1 MYKGKHYLGGAMV
14 YSYEKIDYI
23 EKNLQMENVVKG
35 DKLKSI
41 EQMMKETNTTA
52 LAVAVIEECE
62 LKWCKG
68 YGITDKVSNNE
79 VNTKTLF
86 QAASISKPITA
97 MAVMKLVE
105 DKKLDLDT
113 DVNEYLT
120 SWKLPQNDYTNYAP
134 VTLRNLL
141 SHTAGI
147 NVSGFVGYKTTDSIP
162 SIIEVLNGSS
172 NTNSM
177 KVNVGNEPNTQY
189 LYSGGGISI
198 VQQVLVDQMKLPF
211 EELMRLLVLAP
222 LNMDSSFFQ
231 CTPLSETK
239 NMAVGHDVNGK
250 QIPGKYHVYPEMAA
264 AGLWT
269 TVEDLAKYVVEVQ
282 RSLKNKSNKILSKKF
297 MELMVT
303 PVLSGEYNIGLANF
317 KVEDEVLVGHTGSN
331 VGYKSSMMFHK
342 DDGYGLVMM
351 SNSDLGGKIKMP
363 LLRSVA
369 AANNWGKILRPV
381 LEVEEI
387 TDELYSLFCH
397 KFRVSLDESLIIR
410 KCENKLLCK
419 LFNEEQCELT
429 FVGNDTFINSKR
441 DILIV
446 YNQVSNQYFMN
457 GKEIIAMSND
467 DYLPLDFV
475 EKKDVKQAVE
485 LYKDIIRRNEK
496 YKSTLE
502 RRLAYY
508 GLEARR
514 RGEYDI
520 AIVILNIVVNLFPES
535 PISWLILG
543 EIYFDDGKYD
553 LSIQAM
559 ENTLK
564 LNPKNVKAKKLIK
577 DARIKLGWLLIN

>member
-1 MYKGKHYLGGAMV
+1 MD

-35 DKLKSI
+35 DRLKSL

-52 LAVAVIEECE
+52 LTVAVIEECE

-68 YGITDKVSNNE
+68 YGITDKVSNNK

-86 QAASISKPITA
+86 QAASISKAITA
-97 MAVMKLVE
+97 LAVMTLVE

-120 SWKLPQNDYTNYAP
+120 SWKLPQNDYTKYAP

-147 NVSGFVGYKTTDSIP
+147 NVSGFLGYNMTDCIP
-162 SIIEVLNGSS
+162 SIIEVLNGSPNS
-172 NTNSM
+172 NSM
-177 KVNVGNEPNTQY
+177 KVKVDIKPNTQY

-198 VQQVLVDQMKLPF
+198 VQQVLVDQMNLPF
-211 EELMRLLVLAP
+211 EELMKLLVLTP
-222 LNMDSSFFQ
+222 LDMESSFFQ

-239 NMAVGHDVNGK
+239 NIAVGHDVNGK
-250 QIPGKYHVYPEMAA
+250 QLPGKYHVYPEMAA

-269 TVEDLAKYVVEVQ
+269 TIEDLAKYVVEVQ
-282 RSLKNKSNKILSKKF
+282 KSLKNKSNKILSKRF

-303 PVLSGEYNIGLANF
+303 PVLNGEYNLGLTNF
-317 KVEDEVLVGHTGSN
+317 KVIDEVLVGHTGSN

-342 DDGYGLVMM
+342 DDGYGLVVMT
-351 SNSDLGGKIKMP
+351 NSDLGGKIKMP

-369 AANNWGKILRPV
+369 AANNWGTILRPV

-387 TDELYSLFCH
+387 TDEVLSLFCH
-397 KFRVSLDESLIIR
+397 KFRVSLDESLIISE
-410 KCENKLLCK
+410 CENKLFCK
-419 LFNEEQCELT
+419 LFNEDQCELT
-429 FVGNDTFINSKR
+429 FVGNYTFINSKR
-441 DILIV
+441 DILIK
-446 YNQVSNQYFMN
+446 YSQISNQYFMN

-467 DYLPLDFV
+467 DHLPLDFV

-485 LYKDIIRRNEK
+485 LYKDIMRKNEK
-496 YKSTLE
+496 YKSSLE
-502 RRLAYY
+502 RRLGYF
-508 GLEARR
+508 GLEARD

-535 PISWLILG
+535 LISWFILG
-543 EIYFDDGKYD
+543 EIYFEDEKYD

-577 DARIKLGWLLIN
+577 DATIKLGLIIS